1 MNQEIQKIRLAVDE
15 MRDQANAI
23 RNQVDA
29 FNKAV
34 SWGDW
39 EPHTVGVIPMRINGR
54 WYWRGDTV
62 YRRQRMWGLTGG
74 SQWKYGDEFD
84 VLKEQYE

>member
-1 MNQEIQKIRLAVDE
+1 MTQINNLSKSMAEMQRMADE
-15 MRDQANAI
+15 MRD
-23 RNQVDA
+23 QVDA

-34 SWGDW
+34 GWGDW

-84 VLKEQYE
+84 VLKEKYE

>member
-1 MNQEIQKIRLAVDE
+1 MTTYNDLSKSMAEMQRMADE
-15 MRDQANAI
+15 LRD
-23 RNQVDA
+23 QVDA

-34 SWGDW
+34 GWGDW
-39 EPHTVGVIPMRINGR
+39 EPHVLKWPMRINGR

-62 YRRQRMWGLTGG
+62 YRRQRMWGLSGG
-74 SQWKYGDEFD
+74 NQYKYGDMFD

>member
-1 MNQEIQKIRLAVDE
+1 MTTYNDLSKSVAEMQRMADE
-15 MRDQANAI
+15 L

-34 SWGDW
+34 GWGDW

-84 VLKEQYE
+84 VLKEKYE